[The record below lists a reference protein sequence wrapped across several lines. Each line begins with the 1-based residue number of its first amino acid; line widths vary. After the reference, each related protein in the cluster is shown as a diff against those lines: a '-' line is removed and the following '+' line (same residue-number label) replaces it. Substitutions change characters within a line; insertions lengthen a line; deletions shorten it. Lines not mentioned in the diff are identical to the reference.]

1 MQEEEHIQAPAEDS
15 NERKIDETDPEA
27 SLKHMTKGRYVRNWV
42 GFLFLGL
49 INNLFYVLINSS
61 SQRLC
66 ADFHKENWIGA
77 ILWCNIAFGLVA
89 RSKPFKTTT
98 HVFIRSYVLF
108 P

>member
-1 MQEEEHIQAPAEDS
+1 MQQEGGEDKIQAPVESAE
-15 NERKIDETDPEA
+15 ERKIDETDPEA
-27 SLKHMTKGRYVRNWV
+27 SLKHMTKGRYIRNWV

-49 INNLFYVLINSS
+49 INNLFYVLVNSS

-89 RSKPFKTTT
+89 RSK
-98 HVFIRSYVLF
+98 
-108 P
+108 